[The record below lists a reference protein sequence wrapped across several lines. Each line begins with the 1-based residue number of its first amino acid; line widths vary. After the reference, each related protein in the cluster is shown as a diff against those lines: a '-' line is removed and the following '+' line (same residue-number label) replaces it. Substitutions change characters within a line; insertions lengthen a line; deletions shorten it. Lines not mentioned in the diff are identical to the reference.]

1 MNQIDA
7 SELLKI
13 IGEQTVHIRVLEAQ
27 VQQMRNQQQTESAKD
42 VEKADE

>member
-27 VQQMRNQQQTESAKD
+27 IQKLQQEAKENSNVES
-42 VEKADE
+42 E